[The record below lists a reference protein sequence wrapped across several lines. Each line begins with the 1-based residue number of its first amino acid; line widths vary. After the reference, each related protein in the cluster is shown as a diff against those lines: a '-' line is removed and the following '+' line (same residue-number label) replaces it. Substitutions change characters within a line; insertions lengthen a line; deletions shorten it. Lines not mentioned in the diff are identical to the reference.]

1 MKTSFDVIVVGI
13 GIVGMAHT
21 YTAAKQG
28 LRVLVAD
35 TDHHAA
41 GINVRNLGFITVT
54 GQKEGE
60 AWQYARRSAEI

>member
-1 MKTSFDVIVVGI
+1 MKTSFDVIVVGM
-13 GIVGMAHT
+13 GIVGMAHA

-35 TDHHAA
+35 VNHHAA
-41 GINVRNLGFITVT
+41 GVNVRNLGFITVP